1 MSQSIIISDL
11 QHHSPTGPSRFKHL
25 PAEIRCRIYYH
36 LFPDLHCPFKI
47 DLYANYIKESRDDAS
62 SDRTIRKTEDGIL
75 LTVRLFCG
83 SDERIR
89 PQLESAMSMTAIC
102 STIRTEVVRTVYSNL
117 ILAWTSE
124 GSLMEFTNSLTPLT
138 AQLIHRVKVPP
149 YDFAPQPAFK
159 TNICTAIARLTG
171 LQDLLVRMRP
181 AADPAT
187 RGTAWMPYHLRW
199 LKQLRAT
206 FPQLIHSHY
215 FKGAFKRDDYYECV
229 RLSTSSVTGPDEINF
244 DIDAEYRKWLD
255 ANKQR
260 RIAKQAQQN

>member
-124 GSLMEFTNSLTPLT
+124 GSLMEFTNSLTPT
-138 AQLIHRVKVPP
+138 HSPANPP
-149 YDFAPQPAFK
+149 CQSAAL
-159 TNICTAIARLTG
+159 RLC
-171 LQDLLVRMRP
+171 
-181 AADPAT
+181 PAT
-187 RGTAWMPYHLRW
+187 RLQNQYL
-199 LKQLRAT
+199 
-206 FPQLIHSHY
+206 HSHRQTHRTTRSLGENAASGRSSN
-215 FKGAFKRDDYYECV
+215 KGYSMDALPPSMAQTTTCNF
-229 RLSTSSVTGPDEINF
+229 STADPQPLFQGSVQE
-244 DIDAEYRKWLD
+244 R
-255 ANKQR
+255 
-260 RIAKQAQQN
+260 